1 MQEGRIVEQGPA
13 SGVFD
18 DPSPVTPRTLLE
30 AIPGRGLAVGGQSQE
45 YR

>member
-1 MQEGRIVEQGPA
+1 MQEGRIVEQGRA
-13 SGVFD
+13 FGVFD
-18 DPSPVTPRTLLE
+18 DPQSGYTRTLLE